1 MKKLI
6 KNICMLLALSLFI
19 SSCSNKESKEDKNSK
34 AEITEKAD
42 QKSKNEEKKE
52 EQKSKDEEK
61 IKKDKKGKK
70 EEKIEVPKD
79 EDLENKKEQE
89 ESPSEDKKIQED
101 SPSESEDFLAD
112 GQYLTILASES
123 GGKSQGTIGYCQ
135 KAFADASTST
145 FTIKG
150 SLSYNEEVGAF
161 DDYQIMTNSTY
172 DFSFDEDTVFQATS
186 GMAEPQIMTVDEF
199 NSSLEE
205 CKDTGLGL
213 VLVIENGLV
222 KSASISS

>member
-6 KNICMLLALSLFI
+6 KNICILLALSLFI
-19 SSCSNKESKEDKNSK
+19 SSCSNKENKEDKNSK

-52 EQKSKDEEK
+52 EQKSEDEEK
-61 IKKDKKGKK
+61 IKKDKEDKK
-70 EEKIEVPKD
+70 EEKKEAPKD
-79 EDLENKKEQE
+79 KGSENKKEQE

-101 SPSESEDFLAD
+101 SPSENRDFLAN

-123 GGKSQGTIGYCQ
+123 GGKAQGTIGYCQ
-135 KAFADASTST
+135 EAFADASTST

-150 SLSYNEEVGAF
+150 SLSYSEEVGAL
-161 DDYQIMTNSTY
+161 DDYQIMANSTY
-172 DFSFDEDTVFQATS
+172 EFSFDEDTVFQATS

-199 NSSLEE
+199 NSYLEE

>member
-1 MKKLI
+1 MKKSI
-6 KNICMLLALSLFI
+6 KYISIMLALSLFI
-19 SSCSNKESKEDKNSK
+19 SSCDNKEDSRDKNSK
-34 AEITEKAD
+34 TEITENTN
-42 QKSKNEEKKE
+42 QV
-52 EQKSKDEEK
+52 SKDEKNKEDQGSK
-61 IKKDKKGKK
+61 EEEIDKK
-70 EEKIEVPKD
+70 EEKIEAPKD

-89 ESPSEDKKIQED
+89 ESPSEDKKIQEY
-101 SPSESEDFLAD
+101 STSENRNFLAN

-123 GGKSQGTIGYCQ
+123 GGEAQDTIGYCQ
-135 KAFADASTST
+135 EAFADASTNI

-161 DDYQIMTNSTY
+161 DDYQIMANSTY

-186 GMAEPQIMTVDEF
+186 GMADPQIMTIEEF
-199 NSSLEE
+199 NSYLEE

>member
-1 MKKLI
+1 MKKSI
-6 KNICMLLALSLFI
+6 KNISILLALSLFI
-19 SSCSNKESKEDKNSK
+19 SSCSNTENKEDKNSK

-61 IKKDKKGKK
+61 IKKDKEEKK
-70 EEKIEVPKD
+70 EEKKEAPKD
-79 EDLENKKEQE
+79 RDSQNKKEQE

-101 SPSESEDFLAD
+101 SPSESEDFLAN

-123 GGKSQGTIGYCQ
+123 GGKAQGTIGYCQ
-135 KAFADASTST
+135 EAFADASTNT

-150 SLSYNEEVGAF
+150 SLSYSEDIGAF
-161 DDYQIMTNSTY
+161 DSYEIMANSTY
-172 DFSFDEDTVFQATS
+172 DFSFDENTTFQATS
-186 GMAEPQIMTVDEF
+186 GMAEPHIMTVDEF
-199 NSSLEE
+199 NAYLEE

-213 VLVIENGLV
+213 VLVIENDLV

>member
-1 MKKLI
+1 MKKSI
-6 KNICMLLALSLFI
+6 KYISIMLALSLFI
-19 SSCSNKESKEDKNSK
+19 SSCSNKENKEDKNSK
-34 AEITEKAD
+34 AEITENTN
-42 QKSKNEEKKE
+42 QV
-52 EQKSKDEEK
+52 SKDEKNKEDQESK
-61 IKKDKKGKK
+61 EEIDKK
-70 EEKIEVPKD
+70 EEKIEAPKD

-101 SPSESEDFLAD
+101 SPSENRNFLAN

-123 GGKSQGTIGYCQ
+123 GGKAQGTIGYCQ
-135 KAFADASTST
+135 EAFADASTST

-150 SLSYNEEVGAF
+150 SLSYSEEVGAF
-161 DDYQIMTNSTY
+161 DSYEIVANSTY
-172 DFSFDEDTVFQATS
+172 DFSFDENTTFQATS
-186 GMAEPQIMTVDEF
+186 GMAEPHIMTVDEF
-199 NSSLEE
+199 NSYLEE

>member
-1 MKKLI
+1 MKKSI
-6 KNICMLLALSLFI
+6 KNICILLALSLFI
-19 SSCSNKESKEDKNSK
+19 SSCSNKENKEDKNSK

-61 IKKDKKGKK
+61 IKKDKKEEKK
-70 EEKIEVPKD
+70 EAPKD
-79 EDLENKKEQE
+79 KGSENKKEQE

-101 SPSESEDFLAD
+101 SPSENRDFLAN

-123 GGKSQGTIGYCQ
+123 GGEAQGTIGYCQ
-135 KAFADASTST
+135 EAFADASTST

-150 SLSYNEEVGAF
+150 SLSYSEEVGAF
-161 DDYQIMTNSTY
+161 DDYQIMANSTY

-199 NSSLEE
+199 NAYLEE

-213 VLVIENGLV
+213 VLVIENGLI

>member
-1 MKKLI
+1 MF
-6 KNICMLLALSLFI
+6 LALALFI

-34 AEITEKAD
+34 AEITEKVD
-42 QKSKNEEKKE
+42 
-52 EQKSKDEEK
+52 QKSKDEEK

-70 EEKIEVPKD
+70 EEKIEAPKD
-79 EDLENKKEQE
+79 EDLENKKEPE

-101 SPSESEDFLAD
+101 SPSENRNFLAN

-123 GGKSQGTIGYCQ
+123 GGKAQGTIGYC
-135 KAFADASTST
+135 KEAFADPSTST

-150 SLSYNEEVGAF
+150 SLSYSEEVGAF
-161 DDYQIMTNSTY
+161 DSYEIMANSTY

-186 GMAEPQIMTVDEF
+186 GMAEPHIMTVDEF
-199 NSSLEE
+199 NSYLEE

>member
-1 MKKLI
+1 P
-6 KNICMLLALSLFI
+6 
-19 SSCSNKESKEDKNSK
+19 
-34 AEITEKAD
+34 
-42 QKSKNEEKKE
+42 
-52 EQKSKDEEK
+52 
-61 IKKDKKGKK
+61 KDK
-70 EEKIEVPKD
+70 
-79 EDLENKKEQE
+79 DLENKKGQE
-89 ESPSEDKKIQED
+89 EIPSEDEKIQED
-101 SPSESEDFLAD
+101 STSENRDFLAN

-123 GGKSQGTIGYCQ
+123 GGKAQGTIGYCQ
-135 KAFADASTST
+135 EAFADASTST

-150 SLSYNEEVGAF
+150 SLSYSEEVGAF
-161 DDYQIMTNSTY
+161 DDYQIMANSTY

-199 NSSLEE
+199 NSYLEE

>member
-1 MKKLI
+1 MKKSI
-6 KNICMLLALSLFI
+6 RNIAILLALSLFI
-19 SSCSNKESKEDKNSK
+19 SSCDNKADSRDENSKTEITENTNQVSKDEKNKEDKESKDRE
-34 AEITEKAD
+34 EI
-42 QKSKNEEKKE
+42 
-52 EQKSKDEEK
+52 
-61 IKKDKKGKK
+61 DKKYKK
-70 EEKIEVPKD
+70 EEKIEDPMDKD
-79 EDLENKKEQE
+79 SENKKDLE
-89 ESPSEDKKIQED
+89 ENPSKDSTTKENSPSEN
-101 SPSESEDFLAD
+101 EDFPAN

-123 GGKSQGTIGYCQ
+123 GGKAQGTIGYCQ
-135 KAFADASTST
+135 EAFADQATNT

-150 SLSYNEEVGAF
+150 SLSYTEEVGAF
-161 DDYQIMTNSTY
+161 DDYQIMANSTY

-199 NSSLEE
+199 NSYLEE

>member
-6 KNICMLLALSLFI
+6 KNICMFLALSLFI

-34 AEITEKAD
+34 AEITEKVD
-42 QKSKNEEKKE
+42 
-52 EQKSKDEEK
+52 QKSKDEEK

-79 EDLENKKEQE
+79 EDLENKKKQE

-101 SPSESEDFLAD
+101 STSESEDFLAD

-123 GGKSQGTIGYCQ
+123 GGDAQGSIGYCQ
-135 KAFADASTST
+135 EAFADASTST

-150 SLSYNEEVGAF
+150 SLSYSKEVGAF
-161 DDYQIMTNSTY
+161 DDYQIMANSTY

-186 GMAEPQIMTVDEF
+186 GMAEPHIMTVEEF
-199 NSSLEE
+199 NAYLEE

-213 VLVIENGLV
+213 VVVIENGLV

>member
-1 MKKLI
+1 MKKSI
-6 KNICMLLALSLFI
+6 KYISIMLALSLFI
-19 SSCSNKESKEDKNSK
+19 SSCDNKEDSRDKNSRTKITENTNQVSKDEKNKEDQESKEE
-34 AEITEKAD
+34 EID
-42 QKSKNEEKKE
+42 
-52 EQKSKDEEK
+52 
-61 IKKDKKGKK
+61 KK
-70 EEKIEVPKD
+70 EEKIEAPKD
-79 EDLENKKEQE
+79 EDLENKKEPE

-101 SPSESEDFLAD
+101 SPSENRNFLAN

-123 GGKSQGTIGYCQ
+123 GGKAQGTIGYC
-135 KAFADASTST
+135 KEAFADASTST

-150 SLSYNEEVGAF
+150 SLSYSEEVGAF
-161 DDYQIMTNSTY
+161 DSYEIMANSTY

-186 GMAEPQIMTVDEF
+186 GMAEPHIMTVDEF
-199 NSSLEE
+199 NSYLEE

>member
-1 MKKLI
+1 
-6 KNICMLLALSLFI
+6 MLVLSLFI
-19 SSCSNKESKEDKNSK
+19 SSCSNTANKEDKNSK

-42 QKSKNEEKKE
+42 QKSKNKEKKE
-52 EQKSKDEEK
+52 GQKSKDEEK
-61 IKKDKKGKK
+61 IKKDKEEKK
-70 EEKIEVPKD
+70 EEKIEAPKD
-79 EDLENKKEQE
+79 KDSQNKKEQE

-123 GGKSQGTIGYCQ
+123 GGKAQGTIGYCQ
-135 KAFADASTST
+135 EAFADASTST

-150 SLSYNEEVGAF
+150 SLSYSEEVGAL
-161 DDYQIMTNSTY
+161 DDYQITANSTY

-186 GMAEPQIMTVDEF
+186 GMAEPHIMTVDEF
-199 NSSLEE
+199 NSYLEE

-213 VLVIENGLV
+213 VLVIENGLI

>member
-1 MKKLI
+1 MKKSI
-6 KNICMLLALSLFI
+6 KNICILLALSLFI
-19 SSCSNKESKEDKNSK
+19 SSCSNKENKEDKNGK
-34 AEITEKAD
+34 AAITEEAN
-42 QKSKNEEKKE
+42 QKSKNEEKKK
-52 EQKSKDEEK
+52 EQKSKDEKE
-61 IKKDKKGKK
+61 IKKEKK
-70 EEKIEVPKD
+70 EAPKD

-89 ESPSEDKKIQED
+89 ESPSEDKKIQKD
-101 SPSESEDFLAD
+101 SPSENRDFLAN

-123 GGKSQGTIGYCQ
+123 GGKAQGTIGYCQ
-135 KAFADASTST
+135 EAFADASTNT

-150 SLSYNEEVGAF
+150 SLSYSEEVGAF
-161 DDYQIMTNSTY
+161 DSYEIMANSTY

-186 GMAEPQIMTVDEF
+186 GMAEPHIMTVDEF
-199 NSSLEE
+199 NSYLEE

>member
-1 MKKLI
+1 MKKSI
-6 KNICMLLALSLFI
+6 KNICILLALSLFI
-19 SSCSNKESKEDKNSK
+19 SSCSNTENKENKNSK

-61 IKKDKKGKK
+61 IKKDKEEKK
-70 EEKIEVPKD
+70 EVKKEAPKD

-89 ESPSEDKKIQED
+89 ESPSEDEKIQED
-101 SPSESEDFLAD
+101 STSENRNSLAN

-123 GGKSQGTIGYCQ
+123 GGKAQGTIGYCQ
-135 KAFADASTST
+135 EAFADASTST

-150 SLSYNEEVGAF
+150 SLSYSEEVGAF
-161 DDYQIMTNSTY
+161 DDYQIIANSTY

-199 NSSLEE
+199 NAYLEE

-213 VLVIENGLV
+213 VLVIENGLI

>member
-1 MKKLI
+1 MKKSI
-6 KNICMLLALSLFI
+6 KNISILLALSLFI
-19 SSCSNKESKEDKNSK
+19 SSCSNTENKEDKNSK

-61 IKKDKKGKK
+61 IKKDKEEKK
-70 EEKIEVPKD
+70 EEKKEAPKD
-79 EDLENKKEQE
+79 RDSQNKKEQE

-101 SPSESEDFLAD
+101 SPSESEDFLAN

-123 GGKSQGTIGYCQ
+123 GGKAQGTIGYCQ
-135 KAFADASTST
+135 EAFADASTST

-150 SLSYNEEVGAF
+150 SLSYSEEVGAL
-161 DDYQIMTNSTY
+161 DDYQIMPNSTY
-172 DFSFDEDTVFQATS
+172 DFSFDKDTVFQATS
-186 GMAEPQIMTVDEF
+186 GMAEPHIMTVDEF
-199 NSSLEE
+199 NAYLEE

>member
-1 MKKLI
+1 MKKSI
-6 KNICMLLALSLFI
+6 RNIAILLALSLFI
-19 SSCSNKESKEDKNSK
+19 SSCDNKADSRDENSKTEITENTNQVSKDEKNKEDKESKDRE
-34 AEITEKAD
+34 EI
-42 QKSKNEEKKE
+42 
-52 EQKSKDEEK
+52 
-61 IKKDKKGKK
+61 DKKYKK
-70 EEKIEVPKD
+70 EEKIEDPMDKD
-79 EDLENKKEQE
+79 SENKKDLE
-89 ESPSEDKKIQED
+89 ENPSKDSTTKENSPSEN
-101 SPSESEDFLAD
+101 EDFPAN

-123 GGKSQGTIGYCQ
+123 GGKAQGTIGYCQ
-135 KAFADASTST
+135 EAFADQATST

-161 DDYQIMTNSTY
+161 DDYQIMANSTY

-199 NSSLEE
+199 NSYLEE

>member
-1 MKKLI
+1 MKKSI
-6 KNICMLLALSLFI
+6 SNIAILLALSLFI
-19 SSCSNKESKEDKNSK
+19 SSCGNKADSIDKNSK
-34 AEITEKAD
+34 TKITENTN
-42 QKSKNEEKKE
+42 QV
-52 EQKSKDEEK
+52 SKDEKNKEDK
-61 IKKDKKGKK
+61 ESKDIKEIDKKYKK
-70 EEKIEVPKD
+70 EEKIEASTDK
-79 EDLENKKEQE
+79 DLENKKDLE
-89 ESPSEDKKIQED
+89 ENPSEDSTSKEV

-123 GGKSQGTIGYCQ
+123 GGDAQGSIGYCQ
-135 KAFADASTST
+135 EAFADASTST

-150 SLSYNEEVGAF
+150 SLSYSEEVGAF
-161 DDYQIMTNSTY
+161 DDYKIMANSTY

-199 NSSLEE
+199 NSYLEE

>member
-1 MKKLI
+1 MKKSI
-6 KNICMLLALSLFI
+6 RNIAILLALSLFI
-19 SSCSNKESKEDKNSK
+19 SSCGNKAYSIDKNSK
-34 AEITEKAD
+34 KEITENTN
-42 QKSKNEEKKE
+42 QV
-52 EQKSKDEEK
+52 SKDEKNKEDK
-61 IKKDKKGKK
+61 ESEDGGEIDKKDKK
-70 EEKIEVPKD
+70 EEKIEASTSTDKD
-79 EDLENKKEQE
+79 SENKKELE
-89 ESPSEDKKIQED
+89 ENPSNDPTSKEISPSEI
-101 SPSESEDFLAD
+101 EDFLAD

-123 GGKSQGTIGYCQ
+123 GGKAQGTIGYCQ
-135 KAFADASTST
+135 EAFADASTST

-150 SLSYNEEVGAF
+150 SLSYSEEVGAF
-161 DDYQIMTNSTY
+161 DDYQIMANSTY

-199 NSSLEE
+199 NSYLEE

>member
-1 MKKLI
+1 MKKSI
-6 KNICMLLALSLFI
+6 KYISIMLVLSLFI
-19 SSCSNKESKEDKNSK
+19 SSCDNKEDSRDKNSK
-34 AEITEKAD
+34 TEITENTN
-42 QKSKNEEKKE
+42 QV
-52 EQKSKDEEK
+52 SKDEKNKEDQESK
-61 IKKDKKGKK
+61 EEEIDKK
-70 EEKIEVPKD
+70 EEKIEAPKD

-89 ESPSEDKKIQED
+89 ESPSEDKKIQGD

-123 GGKSQGTIGYCQ
+123 GGKAQGTIGYCQ
-135 KAFADASTST
+135 EAFADPSTST
-145 FTIKG
+145 FTIRG
-150 SLSYNEEVGAF
+150 SLSYSEEVGAF
-161 DDYQIMTNSTY
+161 DSYEIMENSTY

-186 GMAEPQIMTVDEF
+186 GMAEPHIMTVDEF
-199 NSSLEE
+199 NSYLEE

>member
-1 MKKLI
+1 M
-6 KNICMLLALSLFI
+6 LALSLFI
-19 SSCSNKESKEDKNSK
+19 SSCSNKENKEDKNSK
-34 AEITEKAD
+34 AEITENTN
-42 QKSKNEEKKE
+42 QV
-52 EQKSKDEEK
+52 SKDEKNKEDQESK
-61 IKKDKKGKK
+61 EEIDKK
-70 EEKIEVPKD
+70 EEKIEAPKD

-101 SPSESEDFLAD
+101 SPSENRNFLAN

-123 GGKSQGTIGYCQ
+123 GGKAQGTIGYCQ
-135 KAFADASTST
+135 EAFADASTST

-150 SLSYNEEVGAF
+150 SLSYSEDIGAF
-161 DDYQIMTNSTY
+161 DSYEIMANSTY

-186 GMAEPQIMTVDEF
+186 GMAEPHIMTVDEF
-199 NSSLEE
+199 NSYLEE

>member
-1 MKKLI
+1 MKKSI
-6 KNICMLLALSLFI
+6 KNICILLALSLFI
-19 SSCSNKESKEDKNSK
+19 SSCSNKENKNSK

-61 IKKDKKGKK
+61 IKKDKEEKKK
-70 EEKIEVPKD
+70 EKKEAPKD

-89 ESPSEDKKIQED
+89 ESPSEDKKIQKD
-101 SPSESEDFLAD
+101 SPSENRDFLAN

-123 GGKSQGTIGYCQ
+123 GGKAQGTIGYCQ
-135 KAFADASTST
+135 EAFADASTNT

-150 SLSYNEEVGAF
+150 SLSYSEEVGAF
-161 DDYQIMTNSTY
+161 DSYEIMANSTY

-186 GMAEPQIMTVDEF
+186 GMAEPHIMTVDEF
-199 NSSLEE
+199 NSYLEE